1 MLGGAASEFRAVNAG
16 SLGLEREKA
25 EKGHGSSEDLGVSQG
40 PLEGECQG
48 DATRTPSGRA

>member
-40 PLEGECQG
+40 TLEGECQG